1 MSMSIEEF
9 LACLISASSYDN
21 QISHIQHIPSRPARF
36 GEMEERV
43 SEKIKITLERLHMWP
58 LYTHQAEA
66 VDIALGGEN
75 VIISTPSAS
84 GKSLAYNI
92 PVLESLERQPMSR
105 ALYLF
110 PTKALSR
117 DQLRTLN
124 TIHEALGVEKPPVA
138 VYDGDT
144 PYEERSEVR
153 TKARLV
159 ITNPDMLHIGM
170 LPRHGDWA
178 RFFSN
183 LRYVI
188 LDEAH
193 IYRGVFGSNVS
204 LVMRRLRRIC
214 RYYGSKPVFI
224 LCSATIA
231 NPGDHAEALIGLP
244 FQVVDNDGSPSGER
258 EFVFWNP
265 PLEDAEKGGRKSAN
279 SETSMLFAEL
289 VSRDIRSLVFTRSRR
304 LTELIYTYARDR
316 LKQLSP
322 VHAGRIQPYRAG
334 YMPEVR
340 RRIENDLASGKL
352 TGVVATTA
360 LELGI
365 DIGHLDATVIS
376 GYPGTISSTWQQA
389 GRSGRSERKAL
400 TIMVGRNDPL
410 DQYLMNHPEAFF
422 EARFEN
428 ALINPSNP
436 YLLGSHIM
444 CAAWEHPLTGADRE
458 IFGVKFDDTIKE
470 LEGTGS
476 LRQRKGRWYA
486 DTGVAFPA
494 RGVDIRS
501 SSGPSVSIVDTSSG
515 SLIDSVERSTALFQ
529 AHPGAVY
536 LNQGESYIITE
547 LDLASSTAKASPV
560 DAAYY
565 TTADDLTTLRILKV
579 FESKMVGNVEVCLG
593 RVEVTTSVIAYK
605 RKEQYSEKLIDKLP
619 LDLPDDIFTTVGL
632 WFDLPRDVTAALSK
646 EGLDLEGGLHATE
659 HAAIGILP
667 LFAMCDRNDIG
678 GVSTALHMD
687 TGKPQVFIYDAHP
700 GGIGIAEKGY
710 GIITQLW
717 EATLKLVSSCRC
729 EEGCPGCIQSPKCG
743 NNNEPLDKKA
753 AERILRMLLY

>member
-1 MSMSIEEF
+1 MNLEEF
-9 LACLISASSYDN
+9 LAYLVSTSSYQN
-21 QISHIQHIPSRPARF
+21 QVSHIEHIVSRPSAF
-36 GEMEERV
+36 GEL
-43 SEKIKITLERLHMWP
+43 EKPLPENLQKTLEELHMWP

-66 VDIALGGEN
+66 IDISRRGEN

-92 PVLESLERQPMSR
+92 PVLEALQTQPLAR

-110 PTKALSR
+110 PTKALAR
-117 DQLRTLN
+117 DQLRSLN
-124 TIHEALGVEKPPVA
+124 IIFNSLKEENPAVA
-138 VYDGDT
+138 AYDGDT
-144 PYEERSEVR
+144 PYELRNEVR
-153 TKARLV
+153 NKARLI

-178 RFFSN
+178 RFFTN
-183 LRYVI
+183 LKYVI

-193 IYRGVFGSNVS
+193 VYRGVFGSNVA
-204 LVMRRLRRIC
+204 LVLRRLRRLC
-214 RYYGSKPVFI
+214 RYYGAKPVFI
-224 LCSATIA
+224 FCSATIA
-231 NPGDHAEALIGLP
+231 NPCEHAEALTGLP
-244 FQVVDNDGSPSGER
+244 FQVVDNDGSPAGER
-258 EFVFWNP
+258 DFVFWNP
-265 PLEDAEKGGRKSAN
+265 PLEDPAKGARKSSN
-279 SETSMLFAEL
+279 SETSALFAEL
-289 VSRDIRSLVFTRSRR
+289 VSHNIRSLVFTRSRR
-304 LTELIYTYARDR
+304 LTELIYTYTRDR

-322 VHAGRIQPYRAG
+322 VHAERIQPYRAG

-340 RRIENDLASGKL
+340 RQVEAGLSTGKL
-352 TGVVATTA
+352 MGVVATNA

-365 DIGHLDATVIS
+365 DIGHLDVTVIS

-389 GRSGRSERKAL
+389 GRSGRSGRKAL
-400 TIMVGRNDPL
+400 TIMVGRDDPL

-422 EARFEN
+422 KARYEN
-428 ALINPSNP
+428 ALINPENP
-436 YLLGSHIM
+436 YLLGSHLL
-444 CAAWEHPLTGADRE
+444 CAAWEHPLSKTDAE
-458 IFGVKFDDTIKE
+458 IFGKAFGEAISE
-470 LEGTGS
+470 LETNGA
-476 LRQRKGRWYA
+476 LRARKGYWYA

-501 SSGPSVSIVDTSSG
+501 SFGPSISIVDTSSG

-536 LNQGESYIITE
+536 LNQGESYLITE
-547 LDLASSTAKASPV
+547 LDLQGSTAKAQPV

-565 TTADDLTTLRILKV
+565 TVADDLTTLRIIKVLK
-579 FESKMVGNVEVCLG
+579 SKQLGNVEVCLG

-605 RKEQYSEKLIDKLP
+605 RKEQYSEKMIDKLP

-632 WFDLPRDVTAALSK
+632 WFDVNRDITSALQK

-659 HAAIGILP
+659 HASIGILP

-710 GIITQLW
+710 EIIMELW
-717 EATLKLVSSCRC
+717 AATLKVIKTCKC
-729 EEGCPGCIQSPKCG
+729 EEGCPSCIQSPKCG

-753 AERILRMLLY
+753 AERILSMLLY